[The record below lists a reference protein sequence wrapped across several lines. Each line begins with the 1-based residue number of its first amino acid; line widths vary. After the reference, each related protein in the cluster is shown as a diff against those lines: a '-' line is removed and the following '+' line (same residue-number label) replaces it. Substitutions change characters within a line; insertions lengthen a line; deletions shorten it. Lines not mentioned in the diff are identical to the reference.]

1 MVVQDEGYLIIFSF
15 PFRRNFIVKSNN
27 LIYNINIHKI
37 RIRRG
42 WFHMSRS
49 HYTLDTE
56 QTFTIRGTARL
67 LNVASARFGGDWNSV
82 PHTHNHMELFYI
94 VGGKG
99 QFLIQD
105 QLYAVNVNNLVIIN
119 PNVLHT
125 EVGLNA
131 HPLEYIVLGIE
142 GLELTD
148 RERFNGQF
156 AILDHFESVA
166 ISGCLRNIL
175 REMEQKNT
183 GYEDVCQAY
192 MEILI
197 IRLMRNTALAVLTE
211 PQITAGNRQCAA
223 VRRYIDL
230 HFKEPLTLDQL
241 AEEAHMNKYYLS
253 HTFKR
258 EYGVSPINYMISRR
272 IEESKYLLAETDLS
286 MSQIAQLLGFS
297 SLSYFSQVFRRSQ
310 ALSPMEYRHN
320 TKNF

>member
-1 MVVQDEGYLIIFSF
+1 
-15 PFRRNFIVKSNN
+15 
-27 LIYNINIHKI
+27 
-37 RIRRG
+37 
-42 WFHMSRS
+42 MSRS
-49 HYTLDTE
+49 HYTLDRE
-56 QTFTIRGTARL
+56 QTFTIRGTAKL
-67 LNVASARFGGDWNSV
+67 LNVASAKYGGDWHSV

-105 QLYAVNVNNLVIIN
+105 QLHPVNANNLVIIN
-119 PNVLHT
+119 PNVTHT
-125 EVGLNA
+125 EVSLNA
-131 HPLEYIVLGIE
+131 QPLEYIVLGIE
-142 GLELTD
+142 GIELATS
-148 RERFNGQF
+148 ENSNGQF
-156 AILDHFESVA
+156 NILDHFESVE

-197 IRLMRNTALAVLTE
+197 IRLMRNTQLSLPAK
-211 PQITAGNRQCAA
+211 PPINSGNRQCAA

-230 HFKEPLTLDQL
+230 HFKEALTLEQL
-241 AEEAHMNKYYLS
+241 ADEAHMNKYYLS
-253 HTFKR
+253 HAFKR

-297 SLSYFSQVFRRSQ
+297 SLSYFSQVFRRTQ
-310 ALSPMEYRHN
+310 AISPMEYRQSQ
-320 TKNF
+320 KGM